1 MEDHGSPTNPFSS
14 GFFEAHFA
22 VVKDEPAKADHDADQ
37 TELAA
42 REPLDAPVAI
52 QDLSLSEI
60 PAGAENARLI
70 ISPRG
75 PAPSPL
81 DDIEAVVPF
90 HFGRGPGELLAI
102 LQTSKSAW
110 FSLTLAADL
119 QCTFYYDPASDNLV
133 LRNSSYQSLKIGPIE
148 DETSDTGLRT
158 LEYRDVHLVSP
169 GPWRIYSE
177 DGAVLVD
184 FLVLRRR
191 YLLET
196 QAGGT
201 QAGSKRKDAAPIK
214 TPAKRYRTEAEAGSI
229 DQSIV
234 LISKP
239 PSNLRTEE
247 VQLELARAGNPLI
260 SLQPGQAVFITTPGG
275 ADEAGNSPKGNLNKE
290 IVASYAQNMPESYSL
305 LHMRDIASTKGFAS
319 VFSARHGVFGDTAVK
334 VIRTKQAS
342 QYSYIPTMAQNW
354 KHEEQILRKVT
365 HPSIIRFFGSDAR
378 LYSIYMEHLPFPDLN
393 AWRNRP
399 HDHYFVGTADDAE
412 RILREMASALEYLH
426 GQKIQHNDIK
436 PGNILYDRERGPVL
450 IDFGLASLHGGQLC
464 TGGTPWYVPREFIRD
479 LERGPKSDV
488 YALGVTLLYLLRKT
502 PLPDV
507 TQRGWVICKAP
518 RDSSETVHME
528 AWLSK
533 VLAMR
538 AKLDETSHV
547 ESLVSDMLSP
557 LPRDR
562 KSAREIVE
570 AIV

>member
-1 MEDHGSPTNPFSS
+1 MSTTAPSEDDGSATNPFSS
-14 GFFEAHFA
+14 GFFARLTSDY
-22 VVKDEPAKADHDADQ
+22 VDDADQ

-42 REPLDAPVAI
+42 REPLGAPVAI

-60 PAGAENARLI
+60 PAGAENTRLV

-75 PAPSPL
+75 STPR
-81 DDIEAVVPF
+81 DDGEAVVPF
-90 HFGRGPGELLAI
+90 GQGELLAV
-102 LQTSKSAW
+102 LQSSKSAW

-133 LRNSSYQSLKIGPIE
+133 LRNSSYQTLKIGPIE
-148 DETSDTGLRT
+148 DESSDTNLRT

-169 GPWRIYSE
+169 GPWRIWSAE
-177 DGAVLVD
+177 ESAVLVD

-196 QAGGT
+196 RTGGT
-201 QAGSKRKDAAPIK
+201 QAGAKRKDAALIEA
-214 TPAKRYRTEAEAGSI
+214 PAKRHRAEAGSV

-239 PSNLRTEE
+239 PSNLS
-247 VQLELARAGNPLI
+247 QLEVVRAGNPLI
-260 SLQPGQAVFITTPGG
+260 SLRPGQTVAITTPG
-275 ADEAGNSPKGNLNKE
+275 APPSAESPTKDDPQKS
-290 IVASYAQNMPESYSL
+290 VALSAQEMPESYSL
-305 LHMRDIASTKGFAS
+305 LHMRDIASSKGFAS
-319 VFSARHGVFGDTAVK
+319 VFSARHDVFGDTAVK

-354 KHEEQILRKVT
+354 KHEEQILRKVR

-399 HDHYFVGTADDAE
+399 HDHYFTGTVDDAE
-412 RILREMASALEYLH
+412 RILRDMASALEYLH

-436 PGNILYDRERGPVL
+436 PGNILYDRDRGPVL

-464 TGGTPWYVPREFIRD
+464 NGGTPWYVPREFVRD
-479 LERGPKSDV
+479 LERGPKSDIF
-488 YALGVTLLYLLRKT
+488 ALGVTMLYLLRKT

-507 TQRGWVICKAP
+507 TQRGWVICKVH
-518 RDSSETVHME
+518 RESSEVTLME
-528 AWLSK
+528 AWLSE
-533 VLAMR
+533 VAAMR
-538 AKLDETSHV
+538 SELKEGG
-547 ESLVSDMLSP
+547 M
-557 LPRDR
+557 
-562 KSAREIVE
+562 E
-570 AIV
+570 ALL

>member
-1 MEDHGSPTNPFSS
+1 MSGTAPSEDSATNPFSS
-14 GFFEAHFA
+14 GFFEARLTSNQA
-22 VVKDEPAKADHDADQ
+22 NDASREPTD
-37 TELAA
+37 
-42 REPLDAPVAI
+42 REPLSAPIAI

-60 PAGAENARLI
+60 PAGAENARLV

-75 PAPSPL
+75 PSPL
-81 DDIEAVVPF
+81 DSEALVPF
-90 HFGRGPGELLAI
+90 GRGELLAV
-102 LQTSKSAW
+102 LQSSKSAW

-133 LRNSSYQSLKIGPIE
+133 LRNSSRQPIQIGPIQ
-148 DETSDTGLRT
+148 DDDATAADPSLCT

-169 GPWRIYSE
+169 GPWRIYSA
-177 DGAVLVD
+177 DSAVLVD

-201 QAGSKRKDAAPIK
+201 QAGSKRKDILSIEA
-214 TPAKRYRTEAEAGSI
+214 PAKRHRIEAESI

-239 PSNLRTEE
+239 PNNPRTETP
-247 VQLELARAGNPLI
+247 QLELVRAGNPLI
-260 SLQPGQAVFITTPGG
+260 SLQPGQAVFITTPEQVP
-275 ADEAGNSPKGNLNKE
+275 AARKDHSNKE
-290 IVASYAQNMPESYSL
+290 VVVSSVQDMPESYSL

-354 KHEEQILRKVT
+354 KHEEQILRKVK

-399 HDHYFVGTADDAE
+399 HDHYFTGTSDDAE
-412 RILREMASALEYLH
+412 RILRDISSALEYLH
-426 GQKIQHNDIK
+426 EQKIQHNDIK

-450 IDFGLASLHGGQLC
+450 IDFGLASLHGGHLC
-464 TGGTPWYVPREFIRD
+464 TGGTPWYVPREFIDD

-488 YALGVTLLYLLRKT
+488 FALGVTMLYLLRRT
-502 PLPDV
+502 PLPDT
-507 TQRGWVICKAP
+507 TQRGWIIYKAP
-518 RDSSETVHME
+518 RDSSETTLME

-533 VLAMR
+533 VVAMR
-538 AKLDETSHV
+538 AELNGAGHI
-547 ESLVSDMLSP
+547 ESLASSRAPTYQVIECYLGFNYNKEHISNTP
-557 LPRDR
+557 
-562 KSAREIVE
+562 
-570 AIV
+570 

>member
-1 MEDHGSPTNPFSS
+1 MSRTAPSEDNGSATNPFSS
-14 GFFEAHFA
+14 GFFEAHLTSDHINDA
-22 VVKDEPAKADHDADQ
+22 ARAEP
-37 TELAA
+37 AA
-42 REPLDAPVAI
+42 REPLGAPIAI

-60 PAGAENARLI
+60 PAGAENARLV

-75 PAPSPL
+75 PPPL
-81 DDIEAVVPF
+81 DDSEALVPF
-90 HFGRGPGELLAI
+90 GHGELLAV
-102 LQTSKSAW
+102 LQSSKSAW
-110 FSLTLAADL
+110 FSLTLAPDL
-119 QCTFYYDPASDNLV
+119 QCTFYYDPASDDLV
-133 LRNSSYQSLKIGPIE
+133 LRSSSRQPIQIGPIQ
-148 DETSDTGLRT
+148 DDDGTSDPSLCT

-169 GPWRIYSE
+169 GPWRIYSADHE
-177 DGAVLVD
+177 VLVD

-196 QAGGT
+196 QTGGT
-201 QAGSKRKDAAPIK
+201 QAGSKRKEILLSEA
-214 TPAKRYRTEAEAGSI
+214 PAKRHRIEADII

-239 PSNLRTEE
+239 PNNPRTETP
-247 VQLELARAGNPLI
+247 QLELVRTGNPLI
-260 SLQPGQAVFITTPGG
+260 SLQPGQAVFLTAPGEVPPAG
-275 ADEAGNSPKGNLNKE
+275 NHSPKEAG
-290 IVASYAQNMPESYSL
+290 ASYAQAMLESYSL

-354 KHEEQILRKVT
+354 KHEEQILRKVK

-412 RILREMASALEYLH
+412 RILRDMASALEYLH
-426 GQKIQHNDIK
+426 GQNIQHNDIK

-450 IDFGLASLHGGQLC
+450 IDFGLASSQGGQLC
-464 TGGTPWYVPREFIRD
+464 SGGTPWYVPREFID
-479 LERGPKSDV
+479 NLERGPKSDV
-488 YALGVTLLYLLRKT
+488 FALGVTMLYLLRRT
-502 PLPDV
+502 PLPDT
-507 TQRGWVICKAP
+507 TQRGWIIYKAP
-518 RDSSETVHME
+518 RESSETTHME

-533 VLAMR
+533 VVAMR
-538 AKLDETSHV
+538 SELDGAGHI

-557 LPRDR
+557 SPRDR
-562 KSAREIVE
+562 KSAKEIVKAMLQE
-570 AIV
+570 

>member
-1 MEDHGSPTNPFSS
+1 MSAPSEDNGSTTNPFSS
-14 GFFEAHFA
+14 GFFEARLGHINDAA
-22 VVKDEPAKADHDADQ
+22 VQAEP
-37 TELAA
+37 AA
-42 REPLDAPVAI
+42 REPLGTPVAI

-60 PAGAENARLI
+60 PAGAENARLV

-75 PAPSPL
+75 PL
-81 DDIEAVVPF
+81 DDTESLVPF
-90 HFGRGPGELLAI
+90 GHQLLAV
-102 LQTSKSAW
+102 LQSSKSAW
-110 FSLTLAADL
+110 FSLTLAPAL

-133 LRNSSYQSLKIGPIE
+133 LRNSSYQSLKIGSIE
-148 DETSDTGLRT
+148 DETGETDLRT
-158 LEYRDVHLVSP
+158 LEHRDVHLVSP

-177 DGAVLVD
+177 DGIVLVE

-201 QAGSKRKDAAPIK
+201 QAGSKRKDTTPVEAPV
-214 TPAKRYRTEAEAGSI
+214 KRYRTEAEAGSI

-239 PSNLRTEE
+239 PSNLTTEK

-260 SLQPGQAVFITTPGG
+260 SLQPGQVVFITAPGG
-275 ADEAGNSPKGNLNKE
+275 TDEAVNSPKGNPNKE
-290 IVASYAQNMPESYSL
+290 IVPSYAQDMPESYSL

-319 VFSARHGVFGDTAVK
+319 VFSARHNVFGDTAVK
-334 VIRTKQAS
+334 VIRTRQPS

-412 RILREMASALEYLH
+412 RILREMASALEYLY
-426 GQKIQHNDIK
+426 GQRIQHNDIK

-450 IDFGLASLHGGQLC
+450 IDFGLASPHGGQLC
-464 TGGTPWYVPREFIRD
+464 TGGTPWYVPREFIRN

-488 YALGVTLLYLLRKT
+488 FALGVTLLYLLRKT

-507 TQRGWVICKAP
+507 TQRGWVIYKAP
-518 RDSSETVHME
+518 RDSSETAHME

-533 VLAMR
+533 VLEMQAELNESSR
-538 AKLDETSHV
+538 V
-547 ESLVSDMLSP
+547 ESLVHGMLSAQ
-557 LPRDR
+557 PRDR

-570 AIV
+570 AMG

>member
-1 MEDHGSPTNPFSS
+1 
-14 GFFEAHFA
+14 
-22 VVKDEPAKADHDADQ
+22 
-37 TELAA
+37 
-42 REPLDAPVAI
+42 
-52 QDLSLSEI
+52 
-60 PAGAENARLI
+60 
-70 ISPRG
+70 
-75 PAPSPL
+75 
-81 DDIEAVVPF
+81 
-90 HFGRGPGELLAI
+90 
-102 LQTSKSAW
+102 
-110 FSLTLAADL
+110 
-119 QCTFYYDPASDNLV
+119 
-133 LRNSSYQSLKIGPIE
+133 
-148 DETSDTGLRT
+148 
-158 LEYRDVHLVSP
+158 
-169 GPWRIYSE
+169 
-177 DGAVLVD
+177 
-184 FLVLRRR
+184 
-191 YLLET
+191 
-196 QAGGT
+196 
-201 QAGSKRKDAAPIK
+201 
-214 TPAKRYRTEAEAGSI
+214 
-229 DQSIV
+229 
-234 LISKP
+234 
-239 PSNLRTEE
+239 
-247 VQLELARAGNPLI
+247 
-260 SLQPGQAVFITTPGG
+260 
-275 ADEAGNSPKGNLNKE
+275 
-290 IVASYAQNMPESYSL
+290 
-305 LHMRDIASTKGFAS
+305 
-319 VFSARHGVFGDTAVK
+319 
-334 VIRTKQAS
+334 
-342 QYSYIPTMAQNW
+342 
-354 KHEEQILRKVT
+354 
-365 HPSIIRFFGSDAR
+365 
-378 LYSIYMEHLPFPDLN
+378 MEHLPFPDLN